1 MPLMIWTVSFVMPPR
16 FGFVDAFAVA
26 PLLLLPSNGF
36 LKEGKEPKATKPCI
50 TRLREEEEEEGEED
64 EEDEEEDGFDLLRAA
79 GSEEERKEA
88 DKVIIMDKKNEEKS
102 CALFLQICARAI
114 TTLLEY

>member
-26 PLLLLPSNGF
+26 PLLLLLLPSNGF

-50 TRLREEEEEEGEED
+50 TRLREEEEEEEEED
-64 EEDEEEDGFDLLRAA
+64 EEDEEEDGFDLRAA
-79 GSEEERKEA
+79 GSEKERKEA
-88 DKVIIMDKKNEEKS
+88 DKVNIVDKKMKKKRARS
-102 CALFLQICARAI
+102 LFLSFFG
-114 TTLLEY
+114 